1 MRLPHVLARPSLRK
15 AKIALP
21 KRPQDFVLTTIAVDA
36 FRTLPEAE
44 PIPGPRSIDKQTI
57 NNLPLFG
64 FEGTIVVVNTST
76 ALAEAVAALA
86 KESILGFDTET
97 KPSFRSGESHPAA
110 LLQLAGEHTVWLFQ
124 LLQLEDLTSLF
135 HLLENP
141 AILKVGVAIR
151 DDIRK
156 LQERQPFTPGGF
168 VEISEITQ
176 KAGIVNT
183 GLRSLAA
190 LYLGIRISKGAQ
202 VTNWSRKSLTEV
214 QVKYA
219 ATDSWVS
226 RLLFLKLLSLGQAS
240 SYLPK
245 IEPASSL
252 HG

>member
-1 MRLPHVLARPSLRK
+1 MEA
-15 AKIALP
+15 I
-21 KRPQDFVLTTIAVDA
+21 
-36 FRTLPEAE
+36 RTLPDAEALN
-44 PIPGPRSIDKQTI
+44 GLRSIDKQTI

-64 FEGTIVVVNTST
+64 FAGRIVVVNTMA
-76 ALAEAVAALA
+76 ALAEAVVALA
-86 KESILGFDTET
+86 RESILGFDTET

-110 LLQLAGEHTVWLFQ
+110 LLQLAGEETVWLFQ
-124 LLQLEDLTSLF
+124 LLQLEELTALF
-135 HLLENP
+135 QILENP

-156 LQERQPFTPGGF
+156 LQDRQQFTPGGF

-190 LYLGIRISKGAQ
+190 LYLGVRISKGAQ

-226 RLLFLKLLSLGQAS
+226 RQLFLKLLSLG
-240 SYLPK
+240 
-245 IEPASSL
+245 
-252 HG
+252 HGSAYRAPISPPSTTSNG